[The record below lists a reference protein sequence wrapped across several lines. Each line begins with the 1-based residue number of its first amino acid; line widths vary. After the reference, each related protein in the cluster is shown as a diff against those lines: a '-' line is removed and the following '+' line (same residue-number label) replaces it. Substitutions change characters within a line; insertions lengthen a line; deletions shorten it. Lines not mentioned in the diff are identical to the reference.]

1 MDVSGLDIS
10 QLQIFLKLNW
20 GLDGSGDH
28 SDYHQLS
35 KVSYSTK
42 QIMSECFSLKEVEV
56 KDNSGVSGPA
66 RLTEPTSLKTLGLLQ
81 REYSANKALQH
92 IKKMLKLCFFVR
104 RAV

>member
-42 QIMSECFSLKEVEV
+42 QIMSVCFSLKEVEV
-56 KDNSGVSGPA
+56 KDNSGVSVFW
-66 RLTEPTSLKTLGLLQ
+66 TSRTDG
-81 REYSANKALQH
+81 ANKPQNTRPLAKRVLSQ
-92 IKKMLKLCFFVR
+92 
-104 RAV
+104 